1 MNVRAAVHAAAGAA
15 RRAARETA
23 RIRYRILLI
32 NAIVAAVPLVGISF
46 AEMHESQ
53 LLTAAEADMIHQA
66 ELVRAM
72 VLAAPERP
80 LSELEPVLVAAASE
94 TRTRIRLLDAHG
106 AVRADSHR
114 GGPPE
119 GAERPVPRLLRGD
132 PPDHTAEPPQPLDP
146 ASRREIRAA
155 LDGRYG
161 SATRLWTRQDRVYLF
176 SALPIRRAGVV
187 DGAVYVTRS
196 THDVKLALYRLRT
209 WLIRLLIATL
219 AATALVSLMLAT
231 TIARP
236 LARLTRRAQRIAAR
250 QPAEPDRLAERSDEI
265 GQLARA
271 VAAMTDELERR
282 AHDARTLA
290 ADISHEFK
298 TPLTA
303 IRGAAELL
311 RDGASDEPADRDRFL
326 AMILDDAARLD
337 RLVSRLLEL
346 ARVEDDRGTE
356 LPVDLAAL
364 AAECAARP
372 WPTRVEVVTAA
383 PRSPDGFADRHTILP
398 GRPDGFASRRFVV
411 PGRHAQLAS
420 ALANLVANATQ
431 FAEPGTAVQ
440 IAISRQPAAVRI
452 TVANRG
458 PALSAAA
465 RARVWDR
472 FYTTRVAS
480 GGSGLGLA
488 IVRSVALGHGGAVG
502 VDCTE
507 GVTTFWLELRAPH
520 LRRAALVSPS
530 SPPAHAPL
538 R

>member
-1 MNVRAAVHAAAGAA
+1 MVWATAAAELRRLAA
-15 RRAARETA
+15 RLA
-23 RIRYRILLI
+23 RIRTRLLLV
-32 NAIVAAVPLVGISF
+32 NAIVVAVPLVGISF
-46 AEMHESQ
+46 ARIHESQ
-53 LLTAAEADMIHQA
+53 LLAAQEADMIHQA
-66 ELVRAM
+66 AVVRALVLAEPDRPLAAFEP
-72 VLAAPERP
+72 VLAA
-80 LSELEPVLVAAASE
+80 AAGD

-106 AVRADSHR
+106 EVRADSHR

-119 GAERPVPRLLRGD
+119 GAERPVPRLLGGRA
-132 PPDHTAEPPQPLDP
+132 PDHAAEPPRRLDP
-146 ASRREIRAA
+146 ADQPARRREVIDA
-155 LDGRYG
+155 LAGRYG
-161 SATRLWTRQDRVYLF
+161 AATRLWAQQDRVYLF
-176 SALPIRRAGVV
+176 SALPIRRTGEPGDRPGQP

-209 WLIRLLIATL
+209 WLVRLLAATL
-219 AATALVSLMLAT
+219 AVTALVTLILAT

-250 QPAEPDRLAERSDEI
+250 LPAEPDRLAERADEI

-311 RDGASDEPADRDRFL
+311 RDGAGDDPADRDRFL

-346 ARVEDDRGTE
+346 ARVEDDRGIE

-364 AAECAARP
+364 AAGCAARP
-372 WPTRVEVVTAA
+372 WPVAVELAAAA
-383 PRSPDGFADRHTILP
+383 PA
-398 GRPDGFASRRFVV
+398 VV
-411 PGRHAQLAS
+411 PGRRAQLAA
-420 ALANLVANATQ
+420 ALDNLVANATQ
-431 FAEPGTAVQ
+431 FAAART
-440 IAISRQPAAVRI
+440 AVRI
-452 TVANRG
+452 AIAPRGAGVRVTVANHG
-458 PALSAAA
+458 PALSPAA

-472 FYTTRVAS
+472 FYSTRAGS

-502 VDCTE
+502 VDCA
-507 GVTTFWLELRAPH
+507 GGITTFWLDLPVSRA
-520 LRRAALVSPS
+520 
-530 SPPAHAPL
+530 
-538 R
+538 

>member
-1 MNVRAAVHAAAGAA
+1 MAWATAAASAA
-15 RRAARETA
+15 RRLAREAA

-32 NAIVAAVPLVGISF
+32 NAIVAAVPVVGISF

-53 LLTAAEADMIHQA
+53 LLAAAEADMIHQA

-72 VLAAPERP
+72 VLAAPDRP
-80 LSELEPVLVAAASE
+80 LGELEAVLVAAASD
-94 TRTRIRLLDAHG
+94 TRARIRLLDAHG
-106 AVRADSHR
+106 TVRADSHR

-119 GAERPVPRLLRGD
+119 GAERPVPRLLHGD
-132 PPDHTAEPPQPLDP
+132 APDHTAGPPQPLDP
-146 ASRREIRAA
+146 TTRREIRAA

-187 DGAVYVTRS
+187 DGVVYVTRS

-209 WLIRLLIATL
+209 WLVRLLVATL
-219 AATALVSLMLAT
+219 LATALVSLMLAT

-250 QPAEPDRLAERSDEI
+250 QPAEPDRLAGRADEI

-282 AHDARTLA
+282 ARDARSLA

-311 RDGASDEPADRDRFL
+311 RDGASDDPADRDRFL

-346 ARVEDDRGTE
+346 ARVEDDRGIE

-372 WPTRVEVVTAA
+372 WPAHVDVHVVAATDVVTAA
-383 PRSPDGFADRHTILP
+383 DAT
-398 GRPDGFASRRFVV
+398 V

-431 FAEPGTAVQ
+431 FADPGTTVQ
-440 IAISRQPAAVRI
+440 LTIARRPAAVRI

-458 PALSAAA
+458 PALSPAA
-465 RARVWDR
+465 RSRVWDR

-488 IVRSVALGHGGAVG
+488 IVRCVALAHGGAVG
-502 VDCTE
+502 VDCT
-507 GVTTFWLELRAPH
+507 GGITAFWLELRAPRAPRH
-520 LRRAALVSPS
+520 LRTSPAAV
-530 SPPAHAPL
+530 APL

>member
-1 MNVRAAVHAAAGAA
+1 VIGALGRLAAHL
-15 RRAARETA
+15 A
-23 RIRYRILLI
+23 RIRYRLLLV
-32 NAIVAAVPLVGISF
+32 NAIVVAVPVIGISF

-53 LLTAAEADMIHQA
+53 LLAALEADMIHQG

-72 VLAAPERP
+72 VRADPGRP
-80 LSELEPVLVAAASE
+80 LAGFEAVLGAAAGD
-94 TRTRIRLLDAHG
+94 TRTRIRLLDDA
-106 AVRADSHR
+106 AVVRADSHR

-119 GAERPVPRLLRGD
+119 GAERPVPRLLRRES
-132 PPDHTAEPPQPLDP
+132 PRHTAEPPRPLDP
-146 ASRREIRAA
+146 ASRHEIRAA

-161 SATRLWTRQDRVYLF
+161 SATRLWENQDRVYLF
-176 SALPIRRAGVV
+176 SALPVRRGGGAV
-187 DGAVYVTRS
+187 DAVVYVTRS
-196 THDVKLALYRLRT
+196 THDVKLQLYRLRA
-209 WLIRLLIATL
+209 WLFRLL
-219 AATALVSLMLAT
+219 AAALLVTALVSSILAT

-250 QPAEPDRLAERSDEI
+250 QPAEPDRLAERADEI

-298 TPLTA
+298 TPLTG

-311 RDGASDEPADRDRFL
+311 RDGAGDDPADRDRFL

-346 ARVEDDRGTE
+346 ARVDDDRGIE
-356 LPVDLAAL
+356 LPVDLAEL
-364 AAECAARP
+364 ARASAGRA
-372 WPTRVEVVTAA
+372 WPVPVPVEVAVTGD
-383 PRSPDGFADRHTILP
+383 P
-398 GRPDGFASRRFVV
+398 VV
-411 PGRHAQLAS
+411 PGRRAQLAS
-420 ALANLVANATQ
+420 AIDNLVANATQ
-431 FAEPGTAVQ
+431 FADPGTAVRVTLERRT
-440 IAISRQPAAVRI
+440 ATTVRV
-452 TVANRG
+452 TVGNRG

-472 FYTTRVAS
+472 FYSTRVAS

-502 VDCTE
+502 VDCAR
-507 GVTTFWLELRAPH
+507 GVTAFWLELRAARP
-520 LRRAALVSPS
+520 
-530 SPPAHAPL
+530 
-538 R
+538 